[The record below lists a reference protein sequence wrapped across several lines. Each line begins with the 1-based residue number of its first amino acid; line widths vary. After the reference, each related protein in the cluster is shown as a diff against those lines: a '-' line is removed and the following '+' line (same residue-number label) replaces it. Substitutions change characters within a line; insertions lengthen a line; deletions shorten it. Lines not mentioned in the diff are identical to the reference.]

1 MNEIKEYFKGLESRE
16 RNLVI
21 VAGLLIILV
30 LPYQV
35 LWKPFTES
43 IETSR
48 IRVEAQKKQFIK
60 MQQQA
65 NKINAL
71 RGAGTV
77 AAQTGRQFLNNAIN
91 TAARQNNLSSALKIK
106 TDSNNN
112 LRVSLDNVPFDSVM
126 NWLDQL
132 ISKNGVV
139 VSKISI
145 DRQQTIG
152 RVNVIV
158 YMDAS

>member
-1 MNEIKEYFKGLESRE
+1 MNELKAYFNNLESRE
-16 RNLVI
+16 KYLVMI
-21 VAGLLIILV
+21 AGFLIILV

-35 LWKPFTES
+35 IWKPFTES
-43 IETSR
+43 IESST
-48 IRVEAQKKQFIK
+48 IKVEAQKKQFVT

-65 NKINAL
+65 NKIRAL
-71 RGAGTV
+71 RGAGAV

-91 TAARQNNLSSALKIK
+91 TAAKKNNLSNALKIK
-106 TDSNNN
+106 SDSNNN

-132 ISKNGVV
+132 STKNGVV

-145 DRQQTIG
+145 DRQPTVG